1 MQFAIIEKI
10 TTIRKEGEID
20 GPESQLNINKEPYL
34 NTNIEIYLQN
44 IVLPYSHT

>member
-20 GPESQLNINKEPYL
+20 GPATQLNI
-34 NTNIEIYLQN
+34 IENAIEKSKYN
-44 IVLPYSHT
+44 YTAI